1 MQQHDTDGARTPGP
15 AADTE
20 AQRDGISQHD
30 GTRPEPL
37 GPMTPDDQ
45 SEAGDTPEVHDA
57 AIKEDF
63 PPGHPGRGAVEEQA
77 GPGGAARGNVPSPL
91 PDWLR
96 RLFRRHRP
104 DPGGR

>member
-1 MQQHDTDGARTPGP
+1 MHKQDTERAPAPGS

-30 GTRPEPL
+30 GTHPEPR
-37 GPMTPDDQ
+37 GPMTPDEQ
-45 SEAGDTPEVHDA
+45 SAAGDTPEVHDA

-63 PPGHPGRGAVEEQA
+63 PPGHPGREAVEAQA

-91 PDWLR
+91 PGWLR
-96 RLFRRHRP
+96 RLFRRDRA
-104 DPGGR
+104 DD